1 MCLEGRSLGWGTIK
15 KFKKPKKNRSFF
27 WNLRVSLH
35 SSMRCNLQGTAHR
48 WSATLPPV
56 SNILYLLQSCWCTS
70 RSPTCHKM
78 DLLRFHPPKF
88 NHSHRSTSLWDT
100 SFKTDKTGRSEDHWK
115 RPVLNSVLLLA
126 APSHQSLANRELK
139 KMLSPSLSLWKQ
151 STFQH
156 RNCIFQ
162 FFRFSN
168 HENTWG
174 KSCHLSPPSFL
185 LFFFVFLT
193 LGPWILVHKGSIWH
207 CRWLQ
212 SFDRWKASRSD
223 EWDDLRTFFH
233 AVLWQRDWLSASGCR
248 TSVPNS
254 FPNASPRSE
263 YKVYT
268 NRVCIIWCISNH
280 IYPCSLLQWCHG
292 AVSIQCIQVYLIKT
306 PIQSLVLVL
315 MVFHTHF
322 ETKLPTR

>member
-1 MCLEGRSLGWGTIK
+1 MCLEGRSLGWGIISWSNNG
-15 KFKKPKKNRSFF
+15 KKNRSFF

-48 WSATLPPV
+48 WSAALPPV
-56 SNILYLLQSCWCTS
+56 SNILYLLPSCWCTS

-174 KSCHLSPPSFL
+174 KSCHLSPPSFPL
-185 LFFFVFLT
+185 DFLYFSPWAHGSWCTKVPFGIVVDCNRLIGERRQEATNGMICGHFFTQCCDKEIGCLQVGAVPQCSNKL
-193 LGPWILVHKGSIWH
+193 PKWI
-207 CRWLQ
+207 
-212 SFDRWKASRSD
+212 AS
-223 EWDDLRTFFH
+223 
-233 AVLWQRDWLSASGCR
+233 
-248 TSVPNS
+248 
-254 FPNASPRSE
+254 SPRSQGP
-263 YKVYT
+263 
-268 NRVCIIWCISNH
+268 N
-280 IYPCSLLQWCHG
+280 
-292 AVSIQCIQVYLIKT
+292 IKY
-306 PIQSLVLVL
+306 ILYI
-315 MVFHTHF
+315 
-322 ETKLPTR
+322 